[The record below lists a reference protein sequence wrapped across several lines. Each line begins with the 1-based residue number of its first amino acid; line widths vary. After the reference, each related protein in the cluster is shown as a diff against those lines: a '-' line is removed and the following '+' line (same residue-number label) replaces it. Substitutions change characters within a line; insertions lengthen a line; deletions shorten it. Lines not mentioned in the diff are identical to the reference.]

1 LLQKYNRNILQKG
14 VFWAKWLYNQYMFN
28 SKQESKM
35 SNAFVNKLLERKGQ
49 IATFTT
55 ARPLKVRKNETA
67 ITKTST
73 FQARVGV
80 DYDNIKAVQE
90 KRASGELPAENA
102 GLPWGTWNVFPY
114 VIEHKGEFY
123 FRCTRIR
130 NNFIPKTTYTR
141 DGVEITKEEA
151 ERAALASEFKADD
164 GNEVFNIKVSSILN
178 VA

>member
-1 LLQKYNRNILQKG
+1 
-14 VFWAKWLYNQYMFN
+14 MFN
-28 SKQESKM
+28 KTEDFKM
-35 SNAFVNKLLERKGQ
+35 FNANAQVTQLLDKLLARKGQ

-55 ARPLKVRKNETA
+55 ERPLKVRKNETA

-80 DYDNIKAVQE
+80 DYDNIKAVQD
-90 KRASGELPAENA
+90 KRANGELPAENA
-102 GLPWGTWNVFPY
+102 GLPWGTWAVFPY

-130 NNFIPKTTYTR
+130 NNFIPKSTYAR
-141 DGVEITKEEA
+141 DGVQISKDEA
-151 ERAALASEFKADD
+151 QLAALASEFKDD
-164 GNEVFNIKVSSILN
+164 DSNEVFTIKISSLLD